1 MRRLDDTPID
11 PEIAASLDAIDA
23 TLAGEPVDPRYA
35 ELAELALLLAAER
48 PQSSDRFAQ
57 EMDARVERRFVR
69 QQASPAGA
77 GGGAPGRPRRR
88 RVWALAPVWGGGV
101 VAAAILAAIVLGTG
115 DNGSSTA
122 FSSSAST
129 ASPAP
134 PVPAHSANGPARA
147 AAGASSTASNAA
159 STASNAA
166 VASGAPSAA
175 PTPPNTGRKIIQS
188 SQLALLTPPGRIDAV
203 AQELFNVVGAEG
215 GFVNRSSVTAG
226 NTPAAYAQFQLSI
239 PSGNLSP
246 TMAQLSRLRYA
257 SVASRT
263 DNTQDVNNQYV
274 GDQRALAQARA
285 LRTALLK
292 QLANAVT
299 QQQIDSVQAQLR
311 DANRQIA
318 SDESAVR
325 TLNHAIDYSQ
335 VNVTID
341 PATPVPVA
349 HKGFTIGR
357 AAHDAGHVLTVA
369 AGVALIALAVIVPL
383 TLLVALGWW
392 VVSAVQRRRREQA
405 LDLA

>member
-23 TLAGEPVDPRYA
+23 TLAGEPVDPRHA

-48 PQSSDRFAQ
+48 PQSSDRFAR
-57 EMDARVERRFVR
+57 EMDARVERRFSRPEAV
-69 QQASPAGA
+69 APAGGTPA
-77 GGGAPGRPRRR
+77 RPRRR
-88 RVWALAPVWGGGV
+88 RLWTLAPVWGGGA
-101 VAAAILAAIVLGTG
+101 VAAAIAIAIVLSSG
-115 DNGSSTA
+115 GSGSPTA
-122 FSSSAST
+122 TEDSAAPPRAIAGAATAST
-129 ASPAP
+129 
-134 PVPAHSANGPARA
+134 
-147 AAGASSTASNAA
+147 
-159 STASNAA
+159 
-166 VASGAPSAA
+166 AA
-175 PTPPNTGRKIIQS
+175 PTPAHGAVASSASSAPAQQLSKAPTPNGPTPPNAGRKIIQS
-188 SQLALLTPPGRIDAV
+188 SQLGLLTPSRRIDTV

-226 NTPAAYAQFQLSI
+226 TTPAAYAQFELSI
-239 PSGNLSP
+239 PSGNLSQ

-274 GDQRALAQARA
+274 GDQRALAQAQA

-299 QQQIDSVQAQLR
+299 QQQIDSLGAQLR

-318 SDESAVR
+318 SDEAAVR
-325 TLNHAIDYSQ
+325 ALNHAIDYSQ

-349 HKGFTIGR
+349 HKGFTIGK

-383 TLLVALGWW
+383 SLLVALGWW
-392 VVSAVQRRRREQA
+392 VISAVQRRRREQA